1 MLHFT
6 ALRTMSPM
14 KTDDFCFDVPK
25 IGFMSDDTITAN
37 TKIVN
42 SNTPNPRLKY
52 ILESLVDH
60 LHDFARETR
69 LTTEEWETG
78 IDFLTRVG
86 QTCTEI
92 RQEFILL
99 SDVLGLS
106 VLVDGISHPK
116 PDGATIGTLLGPF
129 HTHDAEE
136 HVQGDSICS
145 EGKGEPLLIEG
156 RLTDLQGNPVEGA
169 SIDLWECDEDGLY
182 DTQYP
187 DRDGPDCRGIVKT
200 DADGKY
206 VIKCIKPTPYPI
218 PHDGPVGQLLKIIKR
233 HPYRPAHIHFII
245 EKPGYDK
252 LITALYHRGD
262 PFETSDAVFGVKTP
276 LLFDLVPLGDKLAKK
291 YDMKSDDWFLEKNF
305 TIVTESE
312 AKECRTAKSKKFL
325 AGHEGDFSFN
335 EDGLPIA
342 PVD

>member
-1 MLHFT
+1 
-6 ALRTMSPM
+6 MSPT
-14 KTDDFCFDVPK
+14 KIEDFCFDVPK
-25 IGFMSDDTITAN
+25 IGFMSDETITEN

-42 SNTPNPRLKY
+42 SNTPNPRLKFL
-52 ILESLVDH
+52 LESLVDH

-69 LTTEEWETG
+69 LSTEEWESA

-86 QTCTEI
+86 QTCTPI

-116 PDGATIGTLLGPF
+116 PEGATIGTLLGPF

-136 HVQGDSICS
+136 HEQGDQICS
-145 EGKGEPLLIEG
+145 EGKGEPLLITG
-156 RLTDLQGNPVEGA
+156 KITDLEGNPVKGA
-169 SIDLWECDEDGLY
+169 SIDLWECDENGLY

-187 DRDGPDCRGIVKT
+187 DRDGPDCRGIVHT
-200 DADGKY
+200 DEHGEY

-218 PHDGPVGQLLKIIKR
+218 PHDGPVGQLLQLIKR

-245 EKPGYDK
+245 EKEGFDT
-252 LITALYHRGD
+252 LTTALYHRGD
-262 PFETSDAVFGVKTP
+262 PFENSDAVFGVKTP
-276 LLFDLVPLGDKLAKK
+276 LLFDLVECGDKKAEK
-291 YDMKSDDWFLEKNF
+291 YGMQKTDWYLNQNF
-305 TIVTESE
+305 VIVTNEQ
-312 AKECRTAKSKKFL
+312 ARECRINKSKEFL
-325 AGHEGDFSFN
+325 ANLPKNYEYN

>member
-1 MLHFT
+1 MP
-6 ALRTMSPM
+6 SVNIN
-14 KTDDFCFDVPK
+14 DFNFDVPE
-25 IGFMSDDTITAN
+25 IGFMSDETITEN

-42 SNTPNPRLKY
+42 SKTPNPRLKF
-52 ILESLVDH
+52 ILSKLVDH

-69 LTTEEWETG
+69 LTTEEWDVG

-116 PDGATIGTLLGPF
+116 PEGATIGTLLGPF

-136 HVQGDSICS
+136 HQQGDSICS
-145 EGKGEPLLIEG
+145 EGKGEPLLITG
-156 RLTDLQGNPVEGA
+156 KLTDLQGEPIEGA
-169 SIDLWECDEDGLY
+169 SIDLWECDENGLY

-187 DRDGPDCRGIVKT
+187 DRDGPDCRGIVHT
-200 DADGKY
+200 NAQGEF

-218 PHDGPVGQLLKIIKR
+218 PHDGPVGQLLQVIKR

-252 LITALYHRGD
+252 LITALYHKGD
-262 PFETSDAVFGVKTP
+262 PFENSDAVFGVKTP
-276 LLFDLVPLGDKLAKK
+276 LLFELVPLGEKLAKR
-291 YDMKSDDWFLEKNF
+291 YDMNANDWYLEQNF
-305 TIVTESE
+305 TIVTEGE
-312 AKECRTAKSKKFL
+312 ARECRIAKSKKIL
-325 AGHEGDFSFN
+325 KENVEGEFEFN

-342 PVD
+342 SVD